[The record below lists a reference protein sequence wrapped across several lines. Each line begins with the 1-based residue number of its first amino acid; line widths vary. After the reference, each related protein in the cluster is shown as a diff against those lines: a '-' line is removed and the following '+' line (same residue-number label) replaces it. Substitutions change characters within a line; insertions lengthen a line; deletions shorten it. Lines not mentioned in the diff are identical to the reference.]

1 MVKKLI
7 FAVGAG
13 LGYIL
18 GTRAGRE
25 KYNQMQAKARQV
37 IDNPTVQE
45 ATGLVKTEAT
55 RLYDEGRQ
63 AVREKVRG
71 LKLRNGHDLESTAV
85 GSRSSYP
92 TTPTTYPTTSGPEA
106 STMP

>member
-63 AVREKVRG
+63 VVRDKVRG
-71 LKLRNGHDLESTAV
+71 LRLRNGHDLESTAV

-92 TTPTTYPTTSGPEA
+92 TTPTYPTTSGPEA
-106 STMP
+106 SPMP